1 MSRRDE
7 DLENKLAEATTTQWN
22 EVDGVYW
29 PANPTVKELPP
40 GFYKLIMT
48 YSGLRIVRQ
57 EYTTVG
63 IFPTGSPN
71 ATEILQDFNT
81 FWKSGERFIKYKVPQ
96 RRGILLSGIP
106 GSGKSCIVKLLADAT
121 VEQGGV
127 IFDASQATD
136 GVQQS
141 IEWVHNLHSDMPVV
155 IVMEDIDHYISY
167 ARQTLLQVMDGMN
180 TVNKVMFIATTNN
193 PETLGPAL
201 TNRCGRFDAHY
212 KIMDAQVGVRANFI
226 KTLIPSDELGSTP
239 IDKWAEDT
247 QGMPFG
253 HIRELVIAV
262 KVFNKDYT
270 QTLERLRNMTQGQME
285 TNLDLSFEDDPDD
298 D

>member
-81 FWKSGERFIKYKVPQ
+81 FWKSGEQIGRA
-96 RRGILLSGIP
+96 
-106 GSGKSCIVKLLADAT
+106 SC
-121 VEQGGV
+121 
-127 IFDASQATD
+127 
-136 GVQQS
+136 
-141 IEWVHNLHSDMPVV
+141 
-155 IVMEDIDHYISY
+155 
-167 ARQTLLQVMDGMN
+167 
-180 TVNKVMFIATTNN
+180 
-193 PETLGPAL
+193 
-201 TNRCGRFDAHY
+201 
-212 KIMDAQVGVRANFI
+212 
-226 KTLIPSDELGSTP
+226 
-239 IDKWAEDT
+239 
-247 QGMPFG
+247 
-253 HIRELVIAV
+253 RERV
-262 KVFNKDYT
+262 
-270 QTLERLRNMTQGQME
+270 
-285 TNLDLSFEDDPDD
+285 
-298 D
+298 